1 MDHLKNNY
9 QGIIR
14 QLQPPTQLLIV
25 SKMRTADEIKYLY
38 ELGHRDFGENK
49 VKELIDKSRDL
60 SSLDI
65 RWHFIG
71 NLQTN
76 KIEPLCK
83 LEKLYA
89 IHSVSNLRIVQKLN
103 QIQTSVKTF
112 FQVNTSG
119 ENEKS
124 GFKSLEELI
133 FAIDLF
139 EGNIEGL
146 MTIGKIRTSKLELEA
161 KKCFETLISLRD
173 QINSELKLS
182 MGMSSDYPI
191 ATKLRSNWVRVGT
204 KVFN

>member
-1 MDHLKNNY
+1 
-9 QGIIR
+9 
-14 QLQPPTQLLIV
+14 
-25 SKMRTADEIKYLY
+25 MRTADEIKYLY